1 MPFKRQEAF
10 LVEESSVPASVPA
23 ILDRE
28 PGKKRKAARGPDSE
42 DTDPEVIEPAPKA
55 AEQAAPEEPKG
66 PEQPGATGPER
77 PVPPPPPPQR
87 GFQSTSGTSSHVLPD
102 TLRSLKDKA
111 SCHQSP

>member
-1 MPFKRQEAF
+1 M
-10 LVEESSVPASVPA
+10 PASVPA

-55 AEQAAPEEPKG
+55 AEQQAAPEEPKG

-77 PVPPPPPPQR
+77 PVPPPPPP
-87 GFQSTSGTSSHVLPD
+87 
-102 TLRSLKDKA
+102 RSAVFNPLQA
-111 SCHQSP
+111 LLHMYFRIHCEA